1 VRRIRISRLTIRGRL
16 TLIYGGL
23 FLLAGMVLLGVTYVL
38 VSQQLPGNVIMGRF
52 EEGPR
57 PKETPLPVAG
67 APSPELQT
75 YARQVV
81 RDTRN
86 NALQTLLTQGGIAL
100 GIVGVVAAGFGWL
113 VAGRALQPLHRVTE
127 TARRIA
133 DAPAA
138 DRGLHERIGLD
149 GPDDEIKELADT
161 FDVMLERLDNSFDG
175 QRRFIANAS
184 HELRTP
190 LTLNRALLEV
200 AVHRKGASPEIRQL
214 GDTLLE
220 INARHERLI
229 DGLLLL
235 ARSEGATVE
244 RSYVDLADIAEH
256 VVAQVPPGPVTVRY
270 QLEEAPTTGNPVLLE
285 RLAQNLVENG
295 VRHNVGEG
303 GWVRVSTGHRPDG
316 TVELVVS
323 NTGPVVPRYEVP
335 GLFEPFHRLGADR
348 LATAPGAGLGLSIVR
363 AVARAHGGDVRAEP
377 RDGGGLVVT
386 VTLPASDHVIHTGG

>member
-1 VRRIRISRLTIRGRL
+1 MPPLTIRGRL

-23 FLLAGMVLLGVTYVL
+23 FLLAGVVLLGVTYAL
-38 VSQQLPGNVIMGRF
+38 VSQQLRGNVLLGNF
-52 EEGPR
+52 QQGPGVR
-57 PKETPLPVAG
+57 SGVTPPPLVDG
-67 APSPELQT
+67 PSTDLQQ

-81 RDTRN
+81 TNTRD
-86 NALQTLLTQGGIAL
+86 NALQSLLTQGGIAL
-100 GIVGVVAAGFGWL
+100 GMVGAVAAGFGWL

-149 GPDDEIKELADT
+149 GPNDEIKDLADT
-161 FDVMLERLDNSFDG
+161 FDLMLERLDNSFDG

-200 AVHRKGASPEIRQL
+200 AVNRKGASPEIRQL

-235 ARSEGATVE
+235 ARSEGAAVE

-270 QLEEAPTTGNPVLLE
+270 EPQEAPTTGNSVLLE

-295 VRHNVGEG
+295 VRHNIGEG
-303 GWVRVSTGHRPDG
+303 GWVRVSTGRRLDG

-348 LATAPGAGLGLSIVR
+348 LANARGVGLGLSIVR

-386 VTLPASDHVIHTGG
+386 VTLPGSDHPARTGG

>member
-23 FLLAGMVLLGVTYVL
+23 LLLAGMVLLGATYVL
-38 VSQQLPGNVIMGRF
+38 VSQQLPANVV
-52 EEGPR
+52 
-57 PKETPLPVAG
+57 VAG
-67 APSPELQT
+67 ARAGDPSQQPVTASPPPPGSGPSELQT

-86 NALQTLLTQGGIAL
+86 NALQSLLTQGGIAL
-100 GIVGVVAAGFGWL
+100 GIVVVVAGGFGWL

-138 DRGLHERIGLD
+138 DRGLHERIGLT
-149 GPDDEIKELADT
+149 GPDDEIKDLADT

-214 GDTLLE
+214 GETLLE

-229 DGLLLL
+229 DGLLVL
-235 ARSEGATVE
+235 ARSENTIAE
-244 RSYVDLADIAEH
+244 RPYVDLADVVEH
-256 VVAQVPPGPVTVRY
+256 VVAQVPQGPVTVRT
-270 QLEEAPTTGNPVLLE
+270 QTEEAPTTGSPVLLE
-285 RLAQNLVENG
+285 RLVQNLVENG
-295 VRHNVGEG
+295 VRHNVADD
-303 GWVRVSTGHRPDG
+303 GWVRVTTGTRPDG
-316 TVELVVS
+316 SAVLVVS

-335 GLFEPFHRLGADR
+335 GLFEPFRRLGTDR
-348 LATAPGAGLGLSIVR
+348 LATSPGAGLGLSIVR
-363 AVARAHGGDVRAEP
+363 AVTRAHGGDVRAEP

-386 VTLPASDHVIHTGG
+386 VTLPGSDPSA

>member
-1 VRRIRISRLTIRGRL
+1 MPRLTIRGRL

-23 FLLAGMVLLGVTYVL
+23 FLLAGVVLLGVTYVL
-38 VSQQLPGNVIMGRF
+38 VSQQLPGNVMIAAGERVP
-52 EEGPR
+52 GGAPAT
-57 PKETPLPVAG
+57 KSPLPPG
-67 APSPELQT
+67 SGPSVELQT

-86 NALQTLLTQGGIAL
+86 NALQSLLTQGGIAL
-100 GIVGVVAAGFGWL
+100 GMVTVVAVGFGWL

-149 GPDDEIKELADT
+149 RPDDEIKELADT

-244 RSYVDLADIAEH
+244 RAYVDLADIAEH

-270 QLEEAPTTGNPVLLE
+270 ELAEAPTTGNPVLLE
-285 RLAQNLVENG
+285 RLAQNLIENG
-295 VRHNVGEG
+295 VRHNIGAE
-303 GWVRVSTGHRPDG
+303 GWVQVSTGRQPDG
-316 TVELVVS
+316 TVQLVVG
-323 NTGPVVPRYEVP
+323 NTGPVVPRYEMP
-335 GLFEPFHRLGADR
+335 KLFEPFHRLGADR
-348 LATAPGAGLGLSIVR
+348 LATAPGVGLGLSIVR

-386 VTLPASDHVIHTGG
+386 VTLPGSDHVAYPAG